1 MTYQTEFRILISFF
15 VIYFYIFTLVQDI
28 SAWKLFGIVLVKLSQ
43 TEVWFMYS
51 STFWVAF
58 SEVCVLFPSFCIWSP
73 FNRAE
78 STIWVKSETSVCQNT
93 TSTVLLWWRGT
104 ALMTSNIYHDIAS
117 EFMQSNSTLQGCF
130 IFPSCAVEM
139 SIHTRIPLLTHPEN
153 HRPHPKLFR
162 LLSLLLEDAVQKNP
176 LACSS
181 QLEVAPN

>member
-15 VIYFYIFTLVQDI
+15 VIYFYIFTLVQHI

-130 IFPSCAVEM
+130 IFPSCTVEM
-139 SIHTRIPLLTHPEN
+139 PIHTRIPLLTHPEN